1 MKGQYLTSSTLPT
14 DCRDRVMMCSCTL
27 PADRISVSSIQCENP
42 SSQIS
47 MHCHLQAT
55 LDTVY
60 EGLMR
65 TITNWSNVTD
75 LILLSAGIQPEA
87 AALCQLGLSEKKM
100 PLTIGIDLKGSSI
113 YAAQWKCERP
123 SFSSVDS
130 ALETGSHAS
139 RKGTPRYWR
148 FALTSPTLFYLCP
161 SLQPSPKPPALS
173 PCLGACNEHVHALH
187 QALEQRWTF

>member
-27 PADRISVSSIQCENP
+27 PADRISISSIQCENP

-130 ALETGSHAS
+130 ALETGSHTS
-139 RKGTPRYWR
+139 RKGALHISILAVCSYFTHP
-148 FALTSPTLFYLCP
+148 FLSVPLFTALTQTTCP
-161 SLQPSPKPPALS
+161 VSMSWCLQ
-173 PCLGACNEHVHALH
+173 
-187 QALEQRWTF
+187 